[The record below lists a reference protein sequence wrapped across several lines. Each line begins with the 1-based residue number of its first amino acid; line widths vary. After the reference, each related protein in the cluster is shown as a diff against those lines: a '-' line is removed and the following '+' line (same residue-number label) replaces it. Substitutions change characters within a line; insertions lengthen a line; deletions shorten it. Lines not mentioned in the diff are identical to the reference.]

1 MAKIRY
7 SWYNSLRNEGHFMTK
22 LSQEQLN
29 NLSKEELVAET
40 LKLQDQYIDLS
51 QKVDFL
57 TEQIMLMN
65 QRQFGRK
72 TEKNSVPDGQLNL
85 FEFFNEVES
94 LSKPSLPEPDIESV
108 VVKSHSRKVKGKRE
122 EDLKDLPV
130 RIINHTLSEEE
141 LKIKFPNGYKELPN
155 EIYKR
160 LCVIPA
166 TFIVDEHHVHVYA
179 SLDNDGTIIKAQRSK
194 DLLRNS
200 IATLS
205 STVHFIFQYI

>member
-1 MAKIRY
+1 
-7 SWYNSLRNEGHFMTK
+7 MTK

-72 TEKNSVPDGQLNL
+72 TEKNSVSDGQLNL

-108 VVKSHSRKVKGKRE
+108 TPTVPNSVCSTPPPPRK
-122 EDLKDLPV
+122 
-130 RIINHTLSEEE
+130 
-141 LKIKFPNGYKELPN
+141 
-155 EIYKR
+155 
-160 LCVIPA
+160 
-166 TFIVDEHHVHVYA
+166 
-179 SLDNDGTIIKAQRSK
+179 
-194 DLLRNS
+194 
-200 IATLS
+200 
-205 STVHFIFQYI
+205 

>member
-1 MAKIRY
+1 
-7 SWYNSLRNEGHFMTK
+7 
-22 LSQEQLN
+22 
-29 NLSKEELVAET
+29 
-40 LKLQDQYIDLS
+40 
-51 QKVDFL
+51 
-57 TEQIMLMN
+57 MN

-94 LSKPSLPEPDIESV
+94 LSKLSLPEPDIESV

-122 EDLKDLPV
+122 E
-130 RIINHTLSEEE
+130 E

-160 LCVIPA
+160 ICVIPA

-179 SLDNDGTIIKAQRSK
+179 YTIPFVFIAISK
-194 DLLRNS
+194 VSTDLL
-200 IATLS
+200 A
-205 STVHFIFQYI
+205 F

>member
-1 MAKIRY
+1 
-7 SWYNSLRNEGHFMTK
+7 
-22 LSQEQLN
+22 
-29 NLSKEELVAET
+29 
-40 LKLQDQYIDLS
+40 
-51 QKVDFL
+51 
-57 TEQIMLMN
+57 MN

-155 EIYKR
+155 EYTK
-160 LCVIPA
+160 
-166 TFIVDEHHVHVYA
+166 DYA
-179 SLDNDGTIIKAQRSK
+179 LY
-194 DLLRNS
+194 LLHS
-200 IATLS
+200 
-205 STVHFIFQYI
+205 

>member
-7 SWYNSLRNEGHFMTK
+7 SWYNSLRNEGLFMTK

-166 TFIVDEHHVHVYA
+166 TFIVDELTSMYMLLLIMTEPLSKLKDPRTYFVTALPHH
-179 SLDNDGTIIKAQRSK
+179 
-194 DLLRNS
+194 LLLL
-200 IATLS
+200 AA
-205 STVHFIFQYI
+205 

>member
-1 MAKIRY
+1 
-7 SWYNSLRNEGHFMTK
+7 
-22 LSQEQLN
+22 
-29 NLSKEELVAET
+29 
-40 LKLQDQYIDLS
+40 
-51 QKVDFL
+51 
-57 TEQIMLMN
+57 MN

-122 EDLKDLPV
+122 ENLKDLPV

-141 LKIKFPNGYKELPN
+141 LKINFPNGYKELPN

-179 SLDNDGTIIKAQRSK
+179 YTIPFVFIAISK
-194 DLLRNS
+194 VSTDLL
-200 IATLS
+200 A
-205 STVHFIFQYI
+205 F